1 MVRWD
6 KRASQPGVPTPEHAS
21 VGVRRS
27 PWATKGI
34 VTMRDLGKIHRPL
47 SRNIRFGAAMTA
59 LALVHGAP
67 ALAQET
73 AGSANTAEAAPADQ
87 IVVTGTRV
95 VRDGFQAPTPLVVL
109 TQKDIQNTSPSNNIA
124 DFVNQ
129 LPQLAGSTKPGN
141 SRLNISNGSAGI
153 NALNL
158 RNLGEGRVLVLVDG
172 RRSVGSTIYGWV
184 DINTIP
190 QALVDRVE
198 VVTGGASSA
207 YGSDAVTGVVN
218 FVLNK
223 KMEGLNITGDIGLT
237 DKGDGFNYSGSIA
250 GGTSFADGRGHAI
263 FNAEIA
269 HQDGI
274 YEIDPSD
281 RPWNHRGY
289 LSFQNPDYVAGNG
302 RPQFITVRRNA
313 GQTNQAPGGF
323 ITGSTGTVANSLR
336 GRYFGQNGQVIPFQY
351 GSFNSPTLGGA
362 AAVTRTVGGDWRVND
377 SGRRIG
383 LSPKDDRWGAYGRLS
398 YEITDGIEI
407 FAEGSYNRQE
417 VFFNAGPNL
426 GSATLNTVGCTTIPV
441 PTTCNAFALQTLG
454 AAALT
459 GVDSISIT
467 TTAADLP
474 FRGINNKRAVQRYVV
489 GAEGEFDAFGKAARW
504 DVYGQYGRSDLREQ
518 LRNIMNVSRMAAAT
532 NAAFAPAGNAG
543 GYAAGSIQCLINVD
557 ASTTNNDPNCV
568 ALNRLGLGVADP
580 KAIDYVLGDP
590 YRKQVMEQFVTGAN
604 LSLTPF
610 ATWAGD
616 VSIAIGAEYRKEKIR
631 GSVPPEFQPVINPN
645 GTTTNR
651 WSVGN
656 YLPFK
661 GSYNVKEAYLETV
674 VPLGLGLEFNGAVRA
689 TDYSTSGYVTTWKL
703 GATWAPIED
712 IRFRV
717 TRSRDI
723 RAPNLNELFQS
734 GTANSDTVRNPLFTP
749 DLTHGPERWS
759 YSGLTTGNPNLKPE
773 KADSWNIGAVVTP
786 RFLPGFTASV
796 DYFRIDLGGAIDSLS
811 AQETVNR
818 CYEGRQEYCDF
829 ITNDPIRSLPNNPYL
844 LIRTQPFNFASKLVR
859 GIDFDAAYRLPVGG
873 ENMITLKGTAT
884 RYIDSISDTG
894 ITGVTPVNG
903 VGAAE
908 LQSNTPKWIFR
919 TSVNFETPTFS
930 GTVVGRGVSSGK
942 YRANAIECTTACPVS
957 TSQFPTYD
965 NNHVKGTFYVDLNL
979 TQKVRVDSGSE
990 AEIFFNVTNLFDA
1003 DPLLLPETGLAA
1015 NSTYSD
1021 LLGRTFRLGVRF
1033 KIK

>member
-1 MVRWD
+1 
-6 KRASQPGVPTPEHAS
+6 
-21 VGVRRS
+21 
-27 PWATKGI
+27 
-34 VTMRDLGKIHRPL
+34 MRDMGRIRRPL
-47 SRNIRFGAAMTA
+47 GRKGRFGAAMTA

-73 AGSANTAEAAPADQ
+73 TAPADTSEASLADQ
-87 IVVTGTRV
+87 IIVTGSRV
-95 VRDGFQAPTPLVVL
+95 ARDGFEAPTPLVVL
-109 TQKDIQNTSPSNNIA
+109 TQQDIQNTSPTNNIA

-129 LPQLAGSTKPGN
+129 LPQLAGSTRPAN

-153 NALNL
+153 NALNM
-158 RNLGEGRVLVLVDG
+158 RNLGESRVLILVDG
-172 RRSVGSTIYGWV
+172 RRSVGSTIFGWV

-223 KMEGLNITGDIGLT
+223 KMEGLRITGDIGLT

-250 GGTSFADGRGHAI
+250 GGMSFADGRGHAI

-274 YEIDPSD
+274 YEIDPND

-289 LSFQNPDYVAGNG
+289 LAFANPAYVAGNG
-302 RPQFITVRRNA
+302 QPQFITFRENA

-323 ITGSTGTVANSLR
+323 ITGSVGTTNNTLR
-336 GRYFGQNGQVIPFQY
+336 GRYFGQNGQVNQFNY
-351 GSFNSPTLGGA
+351 GSFNSPVLGGS
-362 AAVTRTVGGDWRVND
+362 AAVTRTVGGDWRLND

-383 LSPKDDRWGAYGRLS
+383 LNPKDDRWGAYGRLS
-398 YEITDGIEI
+398 YEVADGVEI

-426 GSATLNTVGCTTIPV
+426 GSATLDTRGCTATPV
-441 PTTCNAFALQTLG
+441 PITCNAFALQTLG

-459 GVDSISIT
+459 GVDNFSIT

-474 FRGINNKRAVQRYVV
+474 FRGINNKREVQRYVI

-504 DVYGQYGRSDLREQ
+504 DIYGQYGRSDLREQ
-518 LRNIMNVSRMAAAT
+518 LRNIMHVARMAAAT

-543 GYAAGSIQCLINVD
+543 GYAVGSIQCLINVD
-557 ASTTNNDPNCV
+557 AITTNNDPNCV
-568 ALNRLGLGVADP
+568 PLNRLGLGVANP
-580 KAIDYVLGDP
+580 AAIDYVLGDP
-590 YRKQVMEQFVTGAN
+590 YRKQVLEQYVTGAN

-616 VSIAIGAEYRKEKIR
+616 VSIAIGGEYREEKIR
-631 GSVPPEFQPVINPN
+631 GTVPEEFQPIINAN
-645 GTTTNR
+645 GTTSNR

-689 TDYSTSGYVTTWKL
+689 TDYSNSGYVTTWKL

-723 RAPNLNELFQS
+723 RAPNLNELFQA
-734 GTANSDTVRNPLFTP
+734 GTANSDSVRNPAFTP
-749 DLTHGPERWS
+749 DLANGPQFFP
-759 YSGLTTGNPNLKPE
+759 YSGLTTGNPDLKPE

-796 DYFRIDLGGAIDSLS
+796 DYFRIDLEGAIDSLS
-811 AQETVNR
+811 AQETINR
-818 CYEGRQEYCDF
+818 CYEGRQEYCDA
-829 ITNDPIRSLPNNPYL
+829 ITDDPIRSTPTIPYK
-844 LIRTQPFNFASKLVR
+844 LIRTQPFNFVSKLVR

-873 ENMITLKGTAT
+873 ESAITLKGTAT
-884 RYIDSISDTG
+884 RYIDNISDTG
-894 ITGVTPVNG
+894 IAGVTPINT
-903 VGAAE
+903 VGAVGTQA
-908 LQSNTPKWIFR
+908 STPKWIFR
-919 TSVNFETPTFS
+919 GSLNFETPTFS

-942 YRANAIECTTACPVS
+942 YLANAIECTTGCPTS

-979 TQKVRVDSGSE
+979 TQKVSVKSGSE
-990 AEIFFNVTNLFDA
+990 AEFFFNVTNLFDA

-1015 NSTYSD
+1015 ASTYSD
-1021 LLGRTFRLGVRF
+1021 LLGRSFRVGVRF
-1033 KIK
+1033 KTK